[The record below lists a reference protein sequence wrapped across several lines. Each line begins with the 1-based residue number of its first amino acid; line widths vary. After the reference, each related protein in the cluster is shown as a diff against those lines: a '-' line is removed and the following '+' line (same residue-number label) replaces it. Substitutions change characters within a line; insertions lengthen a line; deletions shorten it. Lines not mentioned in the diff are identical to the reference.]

1 MEGRKKR
8 RGKREK
14 EGGDR
19 ERGMRG
25 KGKRECVVMV
35 EEREPWLQTIPVV
48 C

>member
-19 ERGMRG
+19 ERNER
-25 KGKRECVVMV
+25 KGKESV
-35 EEREPWLQTIPVV
+35 
-48 C
+48 